1 MIEGARK
8 ELRAVARELSA
19 IRYRLLGVVAT
30 LPPREDEAT
39 TEEDIAEE
47 YDAITEMRAAA
58 QSAIRD
64 GIEPAILSL
73 ESAEKLLPLGPKEDN
88 L

>member
-30 LPPREDEAT
+30 LPPREDEVT
-39 TEEDIAEE
+39 TEKDMAEE

-64 GIEPAILSL
+64 SIEPAIQSL
-73 ESAEKLLPLGPKEDN
+73 ESAANLLSLGARGG
-88 L
+88 